1 MSAPTILLG
10 MVPPA
15 TLGVA
20 LLKLELYPT
29 PMLGICEEREDD
41 EVVVVGVTVKDEADG
56 TLCLKLTFS

>member
-1 MSAPTILLG
+1 

-41 EVVVVGVTVKDEADG
+41 EVVVVAVKDEADG